1 MIQFFGNELK
11 FILDNEICRIATSK
25 NNVPH
30 VIPVC
35 YIYKN
40 NNIFFAT
47 DYKTKKYTNLITNK
61 RISVIIDVFDKKNG
75 NKGIYISGIASIL
88 EKGKE
93 FKDLF
98 EIFYNKFEWV
108 KRDPWKEGEAPFVK
122 IQIIKKVSWGL

>member
-1 MIQFFGNELK
+1 MIQFSGNELK
-11 FILDNEICRIATSK
+11 FILDNEVCRVATSK
-25 NNVPH
+25 KNVPH

-40 NNIFFAT
+40 NCIFFAT

-75 NKGIYISGIASIL
+75 NKGIYIAGIASIL

-98 EIFYNKFEWV
+98 ETFYNKFEWV

>member
-1 MIQFFGNELK
+1 MDPFSGNELK
-11 FILDNEICRIATSK
+11 FIIDNEICRIATCK

-30 VIPVC
+30 VVPVC

-40 NNIFFAT
+40 NNIIFAT
-47 DYKTKKYTNLITNK
+47 DYKTKKYNHLITNK
-61 RISVIIDVFDKKNG
+61 RISILIDVFDKKNG
-75 NKGIYISGIASIL
+75 NKGIHIAGIASIL

-98 EIFYNKFEWV
+98 KIFYNKFEWV
-108 KRDPWKEGEAPFVK
+108 RRDPWKEGEASFVK